1 MARKNSL
8 SFFKTLSTILFLV
21 IIFLCIQY
29 YVGRGITASNNSFKD
44 MHWTTEKK
52 YFIELE
58 QLDGV
63 FFHITIN
70 GVIDKNDELF
80 IEIKNAKEDKRHV
93 IKLEKPRNKHQ
104 CYYRLYFSTIT
115 QCEKLPQKIYMSPG
129 KYTFHIECKSHEERI
144 MKEGELLIG
153 YFCKIKYLRY
163 YKRQQIPYLR
173 VREINNNDTPIQG
186 FSKKIVFED
195 DNK

>member
-29 YVGRGITASNNSFKD
+29 YIGREITASNNSFKD
-44 MHWTTEKK
+44 IHWTTGKK

-80 IEIKNAKEDKRHV
+80 IEIKNAKEDKRQRDV
-93 IKLEKPRNKHQ
+93 RFFFKLLKKLSNII
-104 CYYRLYFSTIT
+104 LY
-115 QCEKLPQKIYMSPG
+115 
-129 KYTFHIECKSHEERI
+129 
-144 MKEGELLIG
+144 
-153 YFCKIKYLRY
+153 
-163 YKRQQIPYLR
+163 
-173 VREINNNDTPIQG
+173 
-186 FSKKIVFED
+186 KIVY
-195 DNK
+195 